1 MDINAFIA
9 TMPGRGLPGFFGG
22 IALILGLA
30 TRYVAALLLL
40 FVIIATL
47 SSHRYWE
54 FAEAAP
60 PRAQDNNFSKNL
72 AINARGGQERTGET
86 LTKAASSGPA
96 QPAPLLGPCH
106 LAPCSGGDRPSSL
119 LRGFQKGAHRLSQRI
134 ISRRHV
140 MSHLRGHIWGP
151 GGDRRGNLLCRF

>member
-106 LAPCSGGDRPSSL
+106 LAPCSGG
-119 LRGFQKGAHRLSQRI
+119 ACCAA
-134 ISRRHV
+134 SR
-140 MSHLRGHIWGP
+140 SE
-151 GGDRRGNLLCRF
+151 RRSEWTASNSATMRSWVVTSWSARARSCSKSNR